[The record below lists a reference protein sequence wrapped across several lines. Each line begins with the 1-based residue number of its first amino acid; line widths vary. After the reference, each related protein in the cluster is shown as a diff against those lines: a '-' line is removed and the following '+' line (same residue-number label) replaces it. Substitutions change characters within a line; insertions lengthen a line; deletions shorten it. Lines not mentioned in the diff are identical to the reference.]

1 MSMFVNITGTVGSVT
16 QVGSAD
22 KITIGAGGVVIEG
35 ATPMR
40 SGDSAMFNN
49 ITINSPTTPA
59 AIAPTTDPALI
70 DKYTIGLAA
79 YIELGNQ
86 AEAINMVAKGARVNQ
101 KNAAGDTMLIHAL
114 RADMMSLVAVLA
126 THPDI
131 LINDQNNKGMTAL
144 HTAARMNDDEG
155 VKILIDNKANTAM
168 LNAEGK
174 RAVDIASERGFA
186 SVVAT
191 ISAATPT
198 QPAQAITA
206 KPPKP

>member
-22 KITIGAGGVVIEG
+22 KITIGSGGVVIEG

-49 ITINSPTTPA
+49 ITINTPA
-59 AIAPTTDPALI
+59 ATAPATDPALI
-70 DKYTIGLAA
+70 DKYTIALAA
-79 YIELGNQ
+79 YIEFGNQ
-86 AEAINMVAKGARVNQ
+86 AEAINMVAKGARVNH
-101 KNAAGDTMLIHAL
+101 KDTAGDTMLIHAV
-114 RADMMSLVAVLA
+114 RADMPLLVAALA

-144 HTAARMNDDEG
+144 HTGVRMNDEAS
-155 VKILIDNKANTAM
+155 VKTLLDNKANPAIP
-168 LNAEGK
+168 NAEGK
-174 RAVDIASERGFA
+174 RAVDLANERGFT
-186 SVVAT
+186 SVAAI
-191 ISAATPT
+191 ISAATPA
-198 QPAQAITA
+198 QPVQAIAA